1 MDGLRQEVS
10 AKKRSIAALIESPL
24 TELADCCRPVWE
36 EADALDACLD
46 QGLESLPFCSHLYAI
61 APDLKQLSSN
71 VGHDRIDLDKRA
83 QDLSERPYLS
93 STLPYRGFVLS
104 NVYINR
110 LDQQPCI
117 TAVQAVSEDDRLLGF
132 LLADFELKDLPLD
145 NPVSSLLNRLQQFK
159 GDPAIRSGLFGQ
171 ERVQSFLDEH
181 IDDTHAMVNT
191 LMHGHGVFHAKLH
204 YSSSRITLWLM
215 ADPFSYR
222 IHGVEEILDPEICLA
237 YPPRAFPSR
246 ASIEPLQIKQV
257 LEHFKALRT
266 IDSNIYLRSGSL
278 NLINGMVGLTFS
290 CDGSYYIPVEE
301 FIRRSLGFWLGTSHA
316 G

>member
-24 TELADCCRPVWE
+24 MDLADCCRPVWE
-36 EADALDACLD
+36 DADALDGCLE
-46 QGLESLPFCSHLYAI
+46 QGLESLPCCSHLYAI
-61 APDLKQLSSN
+61 TPDLKQLSSN
-71 VGHDRIDLDKRA
+71 VGHDRIDPDKRA

-117 TAVQAVSEDDRLLGF
+117 TAVQAVSENDRLLGF
-132 LLADFELKDLPLD
+132 ILADFKLKDLPLD

-171 ERVQSFLDEH
+171 ERVQSYLDEH
-181 IDDTHAMVNT
+181 IDDTHSMLNT

-215 ADPFSYR
+215 EAPFSYR

-237 YPPRAFPSR
+237 YPPRTFPPR
-246 ASIEPLQIKQV
+246 AGIEPVQIQQV
-257 LEHFKALRT
+257 FEHFRALRT
-266 IDSNIYLRSGSL
+266 LDSNIYLRSGSL

-301 FIRRSLGFWLGTSHA
+301 FIRRSLGFWLGTSNA